1 MKTTHILLILIIFM
15 LIKCSKKNC
24 TLENFSNSSLNL
36 TEQNRYCVAVLKDGV
51 LSCDKCT
58 PIKNYIGRL
67 PSKYRIPLQKELNE
81 SRLFEKTDKH
91 HFYNA
96 TCDQLKTKNK
106 DEFIKACRDSGF
118 KDLVTKKVRILS
130 KPLDSGDFKESNDNF
145 CQNLYTQVVEQSCNN
160 SCDEDKINQRAECY
174 AKCEP
179 SEQPTEECK
188 VCNAHYESIPVAF
201 EHNKECEND
210 FSGMLGGVGCEDL
223 MKIGWK
229 CSIDGKCMQ
238 PW

>member
-1 MKTTHILLILIIFM
+1 MKTIHILLILIIFM

-24 TLENFSNSSLNL
+24 KLENFSNSSLDL

-81 SRLFEKTDKH
+81 RGVFDDFKSDKH

-106 DEFIKACRDSGF
+106 DEFIKLCEDSGF
-118 KDLVTKKVRILS
+118 EGLVTKKVETLS
-130 KPLDSGDFKESNDNF
+130 GKLDSSDFTNYF

-160 SCDEDKINQRAECY
+160 SCDEDKIKQRAECY

-188 VCNAHYESIPVAF
+188 VCNAHYASIPVAF
-201 EHNKECEND
+201 KHNKECEND
-210 FSGMLGGVGCEDL
+210 FSGQLGGVGCEDL

-229 CSIDGKCMQ
+229 CSIDGKCKQ
-238 PW
+238 TW